1 MMLVSCSEVESLLS
15 LQPSTRRLILPLLH
29 LQTSASSSGG
39 DSWSGFS
46 ASPPVTPEL
55 QQVYRVTHHVILKVV
70 LATKLKLRLNV
81 QGDPSPCAKPPVHFK
96 SKIPFWP
103 GLPWP
108 GQATAELY
116 F

>member
-55 QQVYRVTHHVILKVV
+55 QQVYRVTIYLVPNLLLTPKQR
-70 LATKLKLRLNV
+70 LRF
-81 QGDPSPCAKPPVHFK
+81 STWAKF
-96 SKIPFWP
+96 
-103 GLPWP
+103 
-108 GQATAELY
+108 
-116 F
+116 